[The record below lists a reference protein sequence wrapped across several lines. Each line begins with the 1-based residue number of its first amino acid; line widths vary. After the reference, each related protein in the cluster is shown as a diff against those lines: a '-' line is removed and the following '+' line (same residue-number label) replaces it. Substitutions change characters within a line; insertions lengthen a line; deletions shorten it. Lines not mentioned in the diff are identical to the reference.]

1 LALPPIGY
9 VNVLR
14 HDGKRVI
21 ETDSK
26 ASPLIPQRFEWA
38 ATGDDSLKVL
48 TKKRADAGLL
58 SRPVK
63 KPLAKWVVHHL
74 LRNPIYRVEL
84 EWTGEVYQG
93 IHASIVS
100 RTLWGRVQDVLD
112 DRYQGQLD
120 TNRAG
125 EFAYPGRVR
134 CGLCCS
140 VVSTPR
146 GRVDG

>member
-1 LALPPIGY
+1 MALPLIGY

-26 ASPLIPQRFEWA
+26 ASPPIHQRFEWA

-63 KPLAKWVVHHL
+63 RPLAKWVVHPL
-74 LRNPIYRVEL
+74 LRSPIYRSEL
-84 EWTGEVYQG
+84 EWAGEVYQG
-93 IHASIVS
+93 THAPIV
-100 RTLWGRVQDVLD
+100 RRALWDRVQNVFD
-112 DRYQGQLD
+112 DRYQGQRD
-120 TNRAG
+120 TSRAG
-125 EFAYPGRVR
+125 EFAYPGMVR

-140 VVSTPR
+140 VVSN
-146 GRVDG
+146 